1 MKHSYSISYKN
12 VALKPISENEL
23 EYLRTWRNDPANTRY
38 LRQIPYITPE
48 MQKKWFD
55 SYLANED
62 EMTFA
67 ICETKQLGRV
77 VGSLSLYEFCD
88 GEAEFGKI
96 LIGDGEAHGKS
107 IGLNATVAL
116 LKIAFT
122 SLKLNKVRL
131 HVFKD
136 NVPAVKVYA
145 KAGFV
150 TVDEHETNGM
160 KELTM
165 EITAA
170 DFLLRRPN
178 KDDAYMISFPQCGDA
193 RGRMNV
199 VEGGS
204 KIPFEIKRVFYSY
217 ATDKDA
223 IRGQHANRNSEFVMI
238 ALAGSCKVRVLDTAG
253 DAVTFELNS
262 AEQGLYVPK
271 MLWKDMLDFSEDCVL
286 LVLSSEHY
294 DSGEYIRD
302 LDAYLKM
309 N

>member
-1 MKHSYSISYKN
+1 MKHSYSITYKN

-23 EYLRTWRNDPANTRY
+23 EYLRTWRNDPANTKY

-48 MQKKWFD
+48 MQLKWYE

-77 VGSLSLYEFCD
+77 VGSLSLYDFD
-88 GEAEFGKI
+88 KGEAEFGKI
-96 LIGDGEAHGKS
+96 LIGDCEAHGKS
-107 IGLNATVAL
+107 IGLHATVAV
-116 LKIAFT
+116 LKIAFKA
-122 SLKLNKVRL
+122 LKLTKVRL
-131 HVFKD
+131 HVFSD
-136 NVPAVKVYA
+136 NIPAVKVYA

-150 TVDEHETNGM
+150 VVDEHETNGM

-165 EITAA
+165 EIAAA
-170 DFLLRRPN
+170 DFLSHRPT

-223 IRGQHANRNSEFVMI
+223 IRGQHANRNTEFVMI

-253 DAVTFELNS
+253 EEEIFDLNS
-262 AEQGLYVPK
+262 AEEGLYVPR
-271 MLWKDMLDFSEDCVL
+271 MLWKDMFDFSEDCVL
-286 LVLSSEHY
+286 LVLASEHY

-302 LDAYLKM
+302 LEAYLKM

>member
-12 VALKPISENEL
+12 VALKPISDGEL
-23 EYLRTWRNDPANTRY
+23 ELLRTWRNDPANTKY

-48 MQKKWFD
+48 MQKRWYE
-55 SYLANED
+55 SYLANGD

-67 ICETKQLGRV
+67 IFETKQLGRA
-77 VGSLSLYEFCD
+77 VGSLSLYDFCD

-96 LIGDGEAHGKS
+96 LIGDSEAHGRS
-107 IGLNATVAL
+107 VGLHATVAA
-116 LKIAFT
+116 LKIAFAY
-122 SLKLNKVRL
+122 LKLKKLRL
-131 HVFKD
+131 HVFSD
-136 NVPAVKVYA
+136 NIPAVKVYA
-145 KAGFV
+145 KAGFEV
-150 TVDEHETNGM
+150 VDEHETNGM

-165 EITAA
+165 EISAA
-170 DFLLRRPN
+170 EFLSHRPT

-199 VEGGS
+199 VEGDS

-217 ATDKDA
+217 ATDRDA
-223 IRGQHANRNSEFVMI
+223 IRGQHANRNTEFVMI

-253 DAVTFELNS
+253 EEEIFELSS
-262 AEQGLYVPK
+262 AEQGLYVPR
-271 MLWKDMLDFSEDCVL
+271 MLWKDMFEFSEDCVL
-286 LVLSSEHY
+286 LVLASEHY

>member
-1 MKHSYSISYKN
+1 MTYKN

-23 EYLRTWRNDPANTRY
+23 EYLRSWRNDPENTRY

-48 MQKKWFD
+48 MQKRWYET
-55 SYLANED
+55 YLANAD

-67 ICETKQLGRV
+67 IYETRELCRV
-77 VGSLSLYEFCD
+77 VGSLSLYDFCD

-96 LIGDGEAHGKS
+96 LIGDSEAHGKS

-136 NVPAVKVYA
+136 NVPAVKVYE

-165 EITAA
+165 EIAAA
-170 DFLLRRPN
+170 DFLSRKPT

-193 RGRMNV
+193 RGKMNV
-199 VEGGS
+199 IEGDS
-204 KIPFEIKRVFYSY
+204 RVPFEIKRVFYSY
-217 ATDKDA
+217 ATDRDA
-223 IRGQHANRNSEFVMI
+223 VRGQHANRNSEFVMI
-238 ALAGSCKVRVLDTAG
+238 ALAGSCRVRVLDVYG
-253 DAVTFELNS
+253 NEESFLLDS
-262 AEQGLYVPK
+262 PEQGLYVPK